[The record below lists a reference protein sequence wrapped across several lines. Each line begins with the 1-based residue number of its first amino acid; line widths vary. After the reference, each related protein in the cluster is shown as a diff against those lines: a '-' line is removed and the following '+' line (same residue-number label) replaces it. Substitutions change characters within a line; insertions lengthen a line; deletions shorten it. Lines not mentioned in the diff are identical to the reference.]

1 MQESGHTQTDIDIL
15 YLTWN
20 ETKDK
25 INGSLNSQ
33 AHVPVLVSDCV
44 IVKCK
49 AASLNWRYKN

>member
-1 MQESGHTQTDIDIL
+1 MQENGHTQTDIHIL
-15 YLTWN
+15 HLTWN

-33 AHVPVLVSDCV
+33 AHMPVLVSDCV

-49 AASLNWRYKN
+49 AEV